1 MPLSNAK
8 TTNNLYIIYIY
19 YNVESLLDINYK
31 PVLKWAG
38 GKRQLLN
45 DLIKYIPN
53 NFNEYYEPFIGG
65 GSFLIKLYSMDKI
78 SNAVISDLNTDLYN
92 LYVTIK
98 SNPYALINELKDIE
112 FKNNSKDYYKA
123 RELFNS
129 TGNLVSR
136 SALLIYLNKHC
147 YNGLYRVN
155 SQNKF
160 NVPYGKYANP
170 GMPIESDILGLS
182 NLFQKCTILN
192 EDFEEAV
199 KTASKGDFVYFDPPY
214 MPVNKTSN
222 FTGYTSN
229 GFYEKD
235 QERLYKVFKRLSSK
249 GVYVME
255 SNSDTD
261 FIKNLYKDFN
271 LIEVTARRSINS
283 IGTKRGIISELII
296 TNYGV
301 Q

>member
-1 MPLSNAK
+1 M
-8 TTNNLYIIYIY
+8 
-19 YNVESLLDINYK
+19 ESLLDISYK

-45 DLIKYIPN
+45 DLIKYMPD
-53 NFNEYYEPFIGG
+53 NFDKYYEPFIGG

-78 SNAVISDLNTDLYN
+78 NTAVISDLNTDLYN
-92 LYVTIK
+92 LYITIK
-98 SNPYALINELKDIE
+98 TNPYALINELKDLE
-112 FKNNSKDYYKA
+112 FKNNSNDYYRA

-129 TGNLVSR
+129 TDDVVNR

-147 YNGLYRVN
+147 FNGLYRVN

-160 NVPYGKYANP
+160 NVPYGKYVNP
-170 GMPIESDILGLS
+170 GMPMESDILGIS
-182 NLFQKCTILN
+182 NLFRKCTILN

-199 KTASKGDFVYFDPPY
+199 KTASRGDFVYFDPPY

-229 GFYEKD
+229 GFFEND
-235 QERLYKVFKRLSSK
+235 QERLYNAFQKLSSK

-255 SNSDTD
+255 SNSDTG
-261 FIKNLYKDFN
+261 FIKNLYKEFN
-271 LIEVTARRSINS
+271 LIEVNARRNINS
-283 IGTKRGIISELII
+283 VGTKRGIINKLII

-301 Q
+301 K